1 MPAENARG
9 WGLFKLVQSWP
20 RALLPLRPKKAP
32 CLTPQLPAVRV
43 NTGPG
48 RRPAVL
54 GSLEIRP
61 GSLATESVM
70 RNTSSVQKL
79 ECALLLIF
87 IALSTTVWEV
97 DGLECCCS
105 QLPKQSWLV
114 KLQRSNRQAVKRLLE
129 RLKIS
134 LKSLSRAK
142 LTGTERSHSDSDMY
156 YD

>member
-1 MPAENARG
+1 
-9 WGLFKLVQSWP
+9 
-20 RALLPLRPKKAP
+20 
-32 CLTPQLPAVRV
+32 
-43 NTGPG
+43 
-48 RRPAVL
+48 
-54 GSLEIRP
+54 
-61 GSLATESVM
+61 M

-97 DGLECCCS
+97 DGLECCFS